1 MAKEFPYFKFFPGE
15 WIKGDITL
23 CSLAAQGLF
32 INICAYYWAKDG
44 IMSLTNVEQRF
55 NASAELSELLE
66 NGVIYKEANTIQ
78 ISFLEDQFP
87 DFINKRKQCSNA
99 GKQSG
104 KMRRT
109 NPSKLNTRSTD
120 DERPLNDKIR
130 EEKIREEKIREDKKA
145 FSDNGFITKSQFD
158 EFWELYPKKADKGKA
173 LSKWN
178 LICNKKPK
186 ERPKWRD
193 VKRAVLQ
200 QKNTDRWKEGFIP
213 MPTTWLNQSRW
224 MDDPKEMKGHDDR
237 DKLKGPKTGT
247 RQTDFNSPRKNER

>member
-66 NGVIYKEANTIQ
+66 NGVIYKEADIIQ

-109 NPSKLNTRSTD
+109 NPSKLNTSSTD

-130 EEKIREEKIREDKKA
+130 EDKIREDKKKE
-145 FSDNGFITKSQFD
+145 TKKKTQLELTYYFD
-158 EFWELYPKKADKGKA
+158 SPKFLNKWNEWKIFKKEEFNFKFKSPRGEQASLTELYNLSEKNVSTAIQIINQSTAKGWKGLFA
-173 LSKWN
+173 LQK
-178 LICNKKPK
+178 NKINGNSIGHRPK
-186 ERPKWRD
+186 ENKSKFP
-193 VKRAVLQ
+193 
-200 QKNTDRWKEGFIP
+200 EG
-213 MPTTWLNQSRW
+213 T
-224 MDDPKEMKGHDDR
+224 
-237 DKLKGPKTGT
+237 KLETK
-247 RQTDFNSPRKNER
+247 